1 MKVNKIYN
9 MDCIEGMKMIPDNS
23 IDLILTDPPYGIK
36 YQSNMRKKTKKFSVL
51 ENDDNDL
58 RFIAY
63 HEMFRV
69 LKENS
74 CCIVFASWKNF
85 AQDYTELEKYFSIK
99 NTIIWVKKGGGIGDL
114 KHSLSTDY
122 EIAIVCHKGKC
133 PIRGKREGSVWE
145 IKKVNPNKMKHP
157 TEKPNE
163 LFEKLIRKFSDEGGI
178 VLDSFLGSGTTAVAS
193 INTQR
198 NFIGF
203 ELSKEYFDI
212 AEKRI
217 QECAFFN
224 SQKRSGTD
232 GTNTQG

>member
-1 MKVNKIYN
+1 MKELPN
-9 MDCIEGMKMIPDNS
+9 NS
-23 IDLILTDPPYGIK
+23 IDLIVTDPPYGIK
-36 YQSNMRKKTKKFSVL
+36 YQSNMRKKTEKFSLL

-58 RFIAY
+58 RFLVY
-63 HEMFRV
+63 SEMFRV
-69 LKENS
+69 LKDNS

-85 AQDYTELEKYFSIK
+85 SRDYTELEKYFSIK
-99 NTIIWVKKGGGIGDL
+99 NTIIWFKRGGGIGDL
-114 KHSLSTDY
+114 KHSLLTDY

-145 IKKVNPNKMKHP
+145 IKKVNSNKMKHP
-157 TEKPNE
+157 TEKPTE
-163 LFEKLIRKFSDEGGI
+163 LIERLIEKFSNEGDV
-178 VLDSFLGSGTTAVAS
+178 VLDPFLGSGTTAVAS
-193 INTQR
+193 INTKR

-224 SQKRSGTD
+224 LHKRSGTD
-232 GTNTQG
+232 GTDTKG